1 METTTM
7 PFDWAGLILGVLGLI
22 FGGAAAW
29 LFTFKAMRR
38 KADGESQ
45 QVVADSWKSVQD
57 VYQQT
62 IDDLN
67 KYCEDMRKDRNL
79 LREEN
84 GKLREE
90 NVRLRDKYNELE
102 EQIMQ
107 LRKELARQGRKLE
120 SVLPFTCGLAGCQ
133 NRTKVDF
140 HDPFVDNEVNEKED
154 EQ

>member
-1 METTTM
+1 MEEGMT
-7 PFDWAGLILGVLGLI
+7 FDWGGFLLGILGLI
-22 FGGAAAW
+22 FGGASAW

-67 KYCEDMRKDRNL
+67 KYCEDIRHDRSVIHD
-79 LREEN
+79 EN
-84 GKLREE
+84 VKLREE
-90 NVRLRDKYNELE
+90 NAKLREKYNDME
-102 EQIMQ
+102 EQIME

-120 SVLPFTCGLAGCQ
+120 SMLPFTCGLAACA
-133 NRTKVDF
+133 NRSRVEFQDVKLQDIGLNE
-140 HDPFVDNEVNEKED
+140 DN
-154 EQ
+154 